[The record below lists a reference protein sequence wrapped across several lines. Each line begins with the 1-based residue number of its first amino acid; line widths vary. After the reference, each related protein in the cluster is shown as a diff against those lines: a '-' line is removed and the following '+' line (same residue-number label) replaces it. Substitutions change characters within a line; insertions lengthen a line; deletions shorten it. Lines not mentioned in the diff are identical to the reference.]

1 MSGYETLEKQH
12 SCPVARSP
20 KSLRR
25 RPSPNLSKWP
35 DSNELPVRK
44 DRPPRGRQAL
54 QRFPRLTLIRSPLE
68 RLRPKIGFSSRRLCL
83 SFQWSSRRFATT
95 IVRGLP
101 QLQRALRRART
112 PRDLNIGAGRRSSGR
127 LRRASA
133 ASSVSSRAF
142 KTGVTGWRES
152 RLLPAP
158 SATPPSKLIS
168 ECFRC
173 LSWIR
178 GPRIHTAPRVSEP
191 LSISR
196 KDEQFLS

>member
-12 SCPVARSP
+12 PCPVARSA

-25 RPSPNLSKWP
+25 RPSPNLSKRP

-44 DRPPRGRQAL
+44 DRYSCWRRAPRPL
-54 QRFPRLTLIRSPLE
+54 CCLTLICSPSG
-68 RLRPKIGFSSRRLCL
+68 RFRPKIGFSSRRPSL
-83 SFQWSSRRFATT
+83 SFQWSSRRLVTT
-95 IVRGLP
+95 IVRGFP
-101 QLQRALRRART
+101 QPHRALRRGRT

-127 LRRASA
+127 PRSASA

-158 SATPPSKLIS
+158 SAAGPLKLIS

-173 LSWIR
+173 LSLDPA
-178 GPRIHTAPRVSEP
+178 GLPA
-191 LSISR
+191 
-196 KDEQFLS
+196 